1 MSDGRIQDFATEFGE
16 SLKDSFWELAGEI
29 DFFMIIRDSKE
40 ECSWLP
46 DTASREWTGYCGQDA
61 DRGWMDSLLVW
72 LNSQR
77 LDSDEEV
84 NDNLEEMV
92 SKDEIVYFSY
102 ESAKADSRING
113 KYFKSK
119 KDIIWLIRRRMGDR
133 PQKNNYWK
141 ILLAEVI
148 GKTQRQLRDLIF
160 LDYWRQIDSIK
171 DNLFEA
177 VWDKEK
183 IRGRYIK
190 KICEEAGICDQEL
203 ILRIS
208 AKKYEKRELYSRIYL
223 GEVPE
228 SGMEL
233 SFEDEKRN
241 MWRFSGNNERFIRK
255 VLETAKGERVLVVSK
270 DGGEQ
275 LMKGIALLGKEKGN
289 QITFNGYLKWTLT
302 EGGKILLRY
311 EDGNYY
317 LSDREQEEEEYL
329 KAIEGLHLVNGGEIK
344 DVIKSLRAQ
353 QHGTSVVF
361 LKNDVLVEELKR
373 LGENNRACR
382 IKPVSI
388 LHPPKVN
395 YRQRNHR
402 KENEQTFKEFM
413 IGISAI
419 DGALIADFQG
429 KIHAIGAIL
438 DGEAVVE
445 ADMSRG
451 ARYNSLKNYINWLI
465 KYKKYEPNQCFAV
478 IMSEDGGIK
487 VEIGSP

>member
-1 MSDGRIQDFATEFGE
+1 MNDGRIQDFAAEFGE
-16 SLKDSFWELAGEI
+16 NLKDSFWELAGEI
-29 DFFMIIRDSKE
+29 DFFMIIRDSKGE
-40 ECSWLP
+40 RSWLSVA
-46 DTASREWTGYCGQDA
+46 ASREWTGYCGKGA
-61 DRGWMDSLLVW
+61 DKGWMDSLLVR

-84 NDNLEEMV
+84 NDNLEEMAR
-92 SKDEIVYFSY
+92 KDEIVYFSY

-113 KYFKSK
+113 KYFKSR

-141 ILLAEVI
+141 VLLAEVI

-160 LDYWRQIDSIK
+160 LDYWRQNERVK
-171 DNLFEA
+171 ENLFEA
-177 VWDKEK
+177 VRDKEK

-208 AKKYEKRELYSRIYL
+208 AKKYEKRELYSRIYF

-233 SFEDEKRN
+233 FFEDEKRN
-241 MWRFSGNNERFIRK
+241 MWKFSGDNERFIRK
-255 VLETAKGERVLVVSK
+255 ILETAKGERVLVVSK

-311 EDGNYY
+311 EDGKYY
-317 LSDREQEEEEYL
+317 LSDRKQEEEEYL
-329 KAIEGLHLVNGGEIK
+329 KAIEELHLVNEGEIK
-344 DVIKSLRAQ
+344 DVIKSLREQ

-361 LKNDVLVEELKR
+361 LGEDVLGKELER
-373 LGENNRACR
+373 LGKNNRACR
-382 IKPVSI
+382 IMPVSI
-388 LHPPKVN
+388 LKLKEEN
-395 YRQRNHR
+395 YRQRNSK
-402 KENEQTFKEFM
+402 KEKEQRFKEFM

-451 ARYNSLKNYINWLI
+451 ARHNSLKNYINWLI

-478 IMSEDGGIK
+478 IMSEDGGVK
-487 VEIGSP
+487 VEAGSP

>member
-1 MSDGRIQDFATEFGE
+1 
-16 SLKDSFWELAGEI
+16 
-29 DFFMIIRDSKE
+29 
-40 ECSWLP
+40 
-46 DTASREWTGYCGQDA
+46 
-61 DRGWMDSLLVW
+61 
-72 LNSQR
+72 
-77 LDSDEEV
+77 
-84 NDNLEEMV
+84 
-92 SKDEIVYFSY
+92 
-102 ESAKADSRING
+102 
-113 KYFKSK
+113 
-119 KDIIWLIRRRMGDR
+119 
-133 PQKNNYWK
+133 
-141 ILLAEVI
+141 
-148 GKTQRQLRDLIF
+148 
-160 LDYWRQIDSIK
+160 
-171 DNLFEA
+171 
-177 VWDKEK
+177 
-183 IRGRYIK
+183 
-190 KICEEAGICDQEL
+190 
-203 ILRIS
+203 
-208 AKKYEKRELYSRIYL
+208 
-223 GEVPE
+223 
-228 SGMEL
+228 
-233 SFEDEKRN
+233 
-241 MWRFSGNNERFIRK
+241 
-255 VLETAKGERVLVVSK
+255 
-270 DGGEQ
+270 
-275 LMKGIALLGKEKGN
+275 MKGIALLGKEKGN